1 MEQLISGAKRLGLV
15 IQPHQQRQFHDYLD
29 ELLTWNRRVN
39 LTAVT
44 QPEEVEKTHFLDSLT
59 VAQALPDSLRSGGRL
74 ADVGSGAGFPGIP
87 LKILFPDMGLTLI
100 DSVAKKTTFLQYL
113 SDALKLQGTEVCTG
127 RAESLAHT
135 PDLRERFDA
144 VVSRAVGSLRLLAE
158 LTLPFCRIGGRA
170 ILQKKGDI
178 SQELERAEG
187 AFATLGGR
195 FLEARAIA
203 PEVLGGERVLIVVEK
218 VRPTPAKY
226 PRRAGIPAKRPL

>member
-1 MEQLISGAKRLGLV
+1 MEQLISGAKRLGLA
-15 IQPHQQRQFHDYLD
+15 IQPHQQRQFQDYLH

-44 QPEEVEKTHFLDSLT
+44 QPEEVERSHFLDSLT
-59 VAQALPDSLRSGGRL
+59 VALALPDSLRSGGRL
-74 ADVGSGAGFPGIP
+74 ADVGSGAGFPGVP
-87 LKILFPDMGLTLI
+87 LKILLPNMSVTLI
-100 DSVAKKTTFLQYL
+100 DSVAKKTTFLQHL
-113 SDALKLQGTEVCTG
+113 IDALKLEGVEVCTG

-135 PDLRERFDA
+135 PALRESFDA

-178 SQELERAEG
+178 SQELDRSQRA
-187 AFATLGGR
+187 FDTLGGR
-195 FLEARAIA
+195 LLETTAIE
-203 PEVLGGERVLIVVEK
+203 PEVLGGERVLIVVKK
-218 VRPTPAKY
+218 VNPTPAEY